1 MERRKLSSG
10 IPAPRPGGSWLAGAM
25 IGGAIASIAASAMLL
40 GTGAAIQAVIHAA
53 RPRPKG

>member
-1 MERRKLSSG
+1 
-10 IPAPRPGGSWLAGAM
+10 M